1 MLFSKVGWLP
11 PFGNPRFFAGL
22 PPLQPAYISVFRSNG
37 TERLRRSTC
46 RVLRGLQL
54 IFLYFPMRGK
64 YMATE
69 TATEII
75 ANETE
80 IKQAMKVLRLGEWT
94 NDLLDEIELDRRLK
108 KSLEQFEKGETMSI
122 EEAERI
128 MKERFASGYYD
139 KK

>member
-1 MLFSKVGWLP
+1 MV
-11 PFGNPRFFAGL
+11 
-22 PPLQPAYISVFRSNG
+22 
-37 TERLRRSTC
+37 
-46 RVLRGLQL
+46 
-54 IFLYFPMRGK
+54 
-64 YMATE
+64 TE

-80 IKQAMKVLRLGEWT
+80 IKRAMKVLRLSEWT

-108 KSLEQFEKGETMSI
+108 KSLEQCERGETMPI

>member
-1 MLFSKVGWLP
+1 MV
-11 PFGNPRFFAGL
+11 
-22 PPLQPAYISVFRSNG
+22 
-37 TERLRRSTC
+37 
-46 RVLRGLQL
+46 
-54 IFLYFPMRGK
+54 
-64 YMATE
+64 TE
-69 TATEII
+69 TATDII

-108 KSLEQFEKGETMSI
+108 KSLEQFERGETMTV

-128 MKERFASGYYD
+128 MKERFASSYYD

>member
-1 MLFSKVGWLP
+1 MV
-11 PFGNPRFFAGL
+11 
-22 PPLQPAYISVFRSNG
+22 
-37 TERLRRSTC
+37 
-46 RVLRGLQL
+46 
-54 IFLYFPMRGK
+54 
-64 YMATE
+64 TE
-69 TATEII
+69 TATDII

-108 KSLEQFEKGETMSI
+108 KSLEQFERGETMTV

>member
-1 MLFSKVGWLP
+1 
-11 PFGNPRFFAGL
+11 
-22 PPLQPAYISVFRSNG
+22 
-37 TERLRRSTC
+37 
-46 RVLRGLQL
+46 
-54 IFLYFPMRGK
+54 
-64 YMATE
+64 MATE

-94 NDLLDEIELDRRLK
+94 NDLLNEIELDRRLK
-108 KSLEQFEKGETMSI
+108 KSLEQCERGETMTI

>member
-1 MLFSKVGWLP
+1 MV
-11 PFGNPRFFAGL
+11 
-22 PPLQPAYISVFRSNG
+22 
-37 TERLRRSTC
+37 
-46 RVLRGLQL
+46 
-54 IFLYFPMRGK
+54 
-64 YMATE
+64 TE
-69 TATEII
+69 TATDII

-108 KSLEQFEKGETMSI
+108 KSLGQFEKGETMTV

>member
-1 MLFSKVGWLP
+1 
-11 PFGNPRFFAGL
+11 
-22 PPLQPAYISVFRSNG
+22 
-37 TERLRRSTC
+37 
-46 RVLRGLQL
+46 
-54 IFLYFPMRGK
+54 MRGK

-94 NDLLDEIELDRRLK
+94 NDLLNEIELDRRLK
-108 KSLEQFEKGETMSI
+108 KSLEQCERGETMTI

>member
-1 MLFSKVGWLP
+1 
-11 PFGNPRFFAGL
+11 
-22 PPLQPAYISVFRSNG
+22 
-37 TERLRRSTC
+37 
-46 RVLRGLQL
+46 
-54 IFLYFPMRGK
+54 
-64 YMATE
+64 MAMVAETA

-108 KSLEQFEKGETMSI
+108 KSLGQFERGETMTI